1 MKNSYYILILL
12 LIIISCKN
20 NRDESVNTVNSFDT
34 QYDSIKRNQLI
45 KDANSEILN
54 GDIAGFYK
62 ISSALEKQAVI
73 NSDTSGILY
82 SRMNLGY
89 YFSEIYQIDSAY
101 FYLTS
106 AEKLS
111 KNTKSKELLEN
122 LLQYKADILW
132 SQKNYIEAQSY
143 SIQALKI
150 LKTKLNPGLE
160 HTCYVTI
167 ANSLVGLNKN
177 SEALIY
183 YKKALLVVKNNYALF
198 NNSNIAILNSY
209 IAQIYQKQANHP
221 KAIEY
226 IQSGLSYKNLK
237 SENIKVYCY
246 LKNTLGESIYK
257 TRKQQA
263 LLIYTETKI
272 IGDSLNFAP
281 IQVTTQ
287 LQLGEYYLFYNDTLK
302 ANTYL
307 KNAKGLAHQNKLFD
321 DELIILKLL
330 AKSNPS
336 KSNYYSERYIQLN
349 DSLLAV
355 ERATRD
361 KFARIEFETDEIAT
375 QKIHFEKENKKLNT
389 RLLIAIGFA
398 LLLLLSFYL
407 WFKNKSNKAKI
418 TELKLIQEKQELQN
432 NELLF
437 IQEQQRKDEKMYQL
451 LLHQQDKIEEG
462 KQAEKIRISREL
474 HDGIMGKLSGIRLNL
489 YILKK
494 KTDPETIA
502 KCLEFVKEI
511 QVIENDLRLLS
522 HDLNKESLS
531 TIKGIETEITTIFKE
546 IKNHQNIDFKLI
558 IDQDIVWENM
568 NYTVKLTF
576 YRIIQEAL
584 HNIDKYAKAKNV
596 VITITQSEAFLSV
609 EIKDNGIGFDLNTQ
623 KEGIGLK
630 NMRERT
636 QEMGGLFS
644 IVSQPE
650 KGTKINLQLPY

>member
-1 MKNSYYILILL
+1 MNKNFLYIFLL
-12 LIIISCKN
+12 VIIISCN
-20 NRDESVNTVNSFDT
+20 NQVENKFQPELPNKIAYDT
-34 QYDSIKRNQLI
+34 ILRNQKI
-45 KDANSEILN
+45 KDANSEILKGN
-54 GDIAGFYK
+54 VADFYK
-62 ISSALEKQAVI
+62 ISSSLEKQAI
-73 NSDTSGILY
+73 NNSDTSGILY
-82 SRMNLGY
+82 ARMNLGY
-89 YFSEIYQIDSAY
+89 YFSETYQIDSAY

-111 KNTKSKELLEN
+111 KNTKSKELLEY

-132 SQKNYIEAQSY
+132 SQKNYLEAQSY
-143 SIQALKI
+143 SIEALKI
-150 LKTKLNPGLE
+150 LKIKKNPELE

-167 ANSLVGLNKN
+167 ANSLEGVNKN
-177 SEALIY
+177 NEALKY
-183 YKKALLVVKNNYALF
+183 YNKALEVVNTKNVAFANSHTSMLYF
-198 NNSNIAILNSY
+198 YISSIYEKQNNITKS
-209 IAQIYQKQANHP
+209 
-221 KAIEY
+221 IEY
-226 IQSGLSYKNLK
+226 INKGLSNNNLK
-237 SENIKVYCY
+237 SENIRVYSY
-246 LKNTLGESIYK
+246 LKNTLGKSIYK
-257 TRKQQA
+257 TQKEKA
-263 LLIYTETKI
+263 LSIYTENLK

-281 IQVTTQ
+281 LQVTSQ
-287 LQLGEYYLFYNDTLK
+287 LRLGEYFLYYKDTIK
-302 ANTYL
+302 ANIYL
-307 KNAKGLAHQNKLFD
+307 QNATELAHKNQIFD

-330 AKSNPS
+330 SKSNPS

-361 KFARIEFETDEIAT
+361 KFARIEFETDEIST
-375 QKIHFEKENKKLNT
+375 QKKHFEKENKKLT
-389 RLLIAIGFA
+389 AQLLIAIGFA

-609 EIKDNGIGFDLNTQ
+609 EIKDNGIGFDLTAR

>member
-1 MKNSYYILILL
+1 
-12 LIIISCKN
+12 
-20 NRDESVNTVNSFDT
+20 
-34 QYDSIKRNQLI
+34 
-45 KDANSEILN
+45 
-54 GDIAGFYK
+54 
-62 ISSALEKQAVI
+62 
-73 NSDTSGILY
+73 
-82 SRMNLGY
+82 
-89 YFSEIYQIDSAY
+89 
-101 FYLTS
+101 
-106 AEKLS
+106 
-111 KNTKSKELLEN
+111 
-122 LLQYKADILW
+122 
-132 SQKNYIEAQSY
+132 
-143 SIQALKI
+143 
-150 LKTKLNPGLE
+150 
-160 HTCYVTI
+160 
-167 ANSLVGLNKN
+167 
-177 SEALIY
+177 
-183 YKKALLVVKNNYALF
+183 
-198 NNSNIAILNSY
+198 
-209 IAQIYQKQANHP
+209 
-221 KAIEY
+221 
-226 IQSGLSYKNLK
+226 
-237 SENIKVYCY
+237 
-246 LKNTLGESIYK
+246 
-257 TRKQQA
+257 
-263 LLIYTETKI
+263 
-272 IGDSLNFAP
+272 
-281 IQVTTQ
+281 
-287 LQLGEYYLFYNDTLK
+287 
-302 ANTYL
+302 
-307 KNAKGLAHQNKLFD
+307 
-321 DELIILKLL
+321 
-330 AKSNPS
+330 
-336 KSNYYSERYIQLN
+336 
-349 DSLLAV
+349 
-355 ERATRD
+355 
-361 KFARIEFETDEIAT
+361 
-375 QKIHFEKENKKLNT
+375 
-389 RLLIAIGFA
+389 
-398 LLLLLSFYL
+398 
-407 WFKNKSNKAKI
+407 
-418 TELKLIQEKQELQN
+418 
-432 NELLF
+432 
-437 IQEQQRKDEKMYQL
+437 MYQL

>member
-1 MKNSYYILILL
+1 MQLEKTELEKKLLELKSVKYDSVVRNEYEKLILNYYNKKDFEYFR
-12 LIIISCKN
+12 IAKDFEKN
-20 NRDESVNTVNSFDT
+20 AKLAKDT
-34 QYDSIKRNQLI
+34 L
-45 KDANSEILN
+45 
-54 GDIAGFYK
+54 GT
-62 ISSALEKQAVI
+62 ISSL
-73 NSDTSGILY
+73 T
-82 SRMNLGY
+82 NLGQ
-89 YFSEIYQIDSAY
+89 YFFNNLEIDSS
-101 FYLTS
+101 YLYYTR

-111 KNTKSKELLEN
+111 IKLDGNPYLGAILLCKAN
-122 LLQYKADILW
+122 LLYK
-132 SQKNYIEAQSY
+132 QKNYSESQVVAVR
-143 SIQALKI
+143 ALKI
-150 LKTKLNPGLE
+150 ANSKKFYDDATSSLFLIGNSLLGMNKNELAIKYYNNAFNSLNKLPESEQKETLRLLNYVNLAMIHQKLNNNIKAVK
-160 HTCYVTI
+160 YI
-167 ANSLVGLNKN
+167 DKAFKN
-177 SEALIY
+177 
-183 YKKALLVVKNNYALF
+183 
-198 NNSNIAILNSY
+198 
-209 IAQIYQKQANHP
+209 
-221 KAIEY
+221 
-226 IQSGLSYKNLK
+226 KNLK
-237 SENIKVYCY
+237 KENIIYYGY
-246 LKNTLGESIYK
+246 LKNILAKSIYK
-257 TRKQQA
+257 TQKKQA
-263 LLIYTETKI
+263 LSIYAETLQ
-272 IGDSLNFAP
+272 IGDSINFAP
-281 IQVTTQ
+281 IQVASQ
-287 LQLGEYYLFYNDTLK
+287 LQLGEYYLFYKDTLK

-307 KNAKGLAHQNKLFD
+307 LKAKEIAHKNQIFD
-321 DELIILKLL
+321 DELITLKLL
-330 AKSNPS
+330 SKSNPS

-361 KFARIEFETDEIAT
+361 KFARIEFETEEISN
-375 QKIHFEKENKKLNT
+375 QKKHFEKENKKLNT
-389 RLLIAIGFA
+389 RLLIAVGFA